1 MGGEGGALLGDGADE
16 DSGDEGAS
24 RHELESV
31 RRRSSSSERSD
42 EDGTLR

>member
-1 MGGEGGALLGDGADE
+1 LLGGADE
-16 DSGDEGAS
+16 DSGDDGVS

-31 RRRSSSSERSD
+31 RRGSSGSERSD